1 MGGCLCG
8 RGMRAK
14 IDEPGCQRVTRG
26 AVAIG
31 IEGDR
36 RTSIAGSRAVNYS
49 VAWSKSQSKS
59 VVRLSETGNKGPAFG
74 DLGDRL

>member
-14 IDEPGCQRVTRG
+14 IDEPGCQRVSL
-26 AVAIG
+26 AINVA
-31 IEGDR
+31 GDDR
-36 RTSIAGSRAVNYS
+36 DAIAGCRTVNHS

-59 VVRLSETGNKGPAFG
+59 VIRFGEAGKQGQAFG
-74 DLGDRL
+74 DFGDGF

>member
-14 IDEPGCQRVTRG
+14 IDGPGCQRVP
-26 AVAIG
+26 VAINVA
-31 IEGDR
+31 GDD
-36 RTSIAGSRAVNYS
+36 SDAIAGSRAVNHS

-59 VVRLSETGNKGPAFG
+59 VVRFSKTGNKGPTFG

>member
-31 IEGDR
+31 IAGHRCD
-36 RTSIAGSRAVNYS
+36 SIAGCRAVNHS
-49 VAWSKSQSKS
+49 IAWNKSQSKP
-59 VVRLSETGNKGPAFG
+59 VVRFSETGNKGPAFG
-74 DLGDRL
+74 DLADRL

>member
-14 IDEPGCQRVTRG
+14 IDEPGCQRVTRV

-31 IEGDR
+31 IEGHS
-36 RTSIAGSRAVNYS
+36 RTSIAGSRAVNHS
-49 VAWSKSQSKS
+49 VAWSKSHSKS
-59 VVRLSETGNKGPAFG
+59 VVRFSKTGNKGPAFG

>member
-8 RGMRAK
+8 RGIWAK

-31 IEGDR
+31 IEGHR
-36 RTSIAGSRAVNYS
+36 RTSIAGSRAVNHS
-49 VAWSKSQSKS
+49 VAWRKSQSKS
-59 VVRLSETGNKGPAFG
+59 VVRFSKTGNKGPAFG

>member
-14 IDEPGCQRVTRG
+14 IDEPGCQWVTRG

-31 IEGDR
+31 IEGHR
-36 RTSIAGSRAVNYS
+36 RTSIAGSRAVNHS

-59 VVRLSETGNKGPAFG
+59 VIRFGEAGKQGQAFG
-74 DLGDRL
+74 DLGVDF